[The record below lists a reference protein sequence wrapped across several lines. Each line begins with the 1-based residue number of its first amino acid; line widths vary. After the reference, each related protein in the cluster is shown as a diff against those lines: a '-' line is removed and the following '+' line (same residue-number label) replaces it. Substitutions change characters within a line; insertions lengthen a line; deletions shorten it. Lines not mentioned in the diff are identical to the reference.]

1 MTDISKIIL
10 SKAMK
15 LCQPSPSE
23 IKKLTMVACKVK
35 NLVTKYSSPKIVEI
49 VFGGSFAKGTWLK
62 NDADIDIFVKLDTSI
77 NNEEFEQLGKQIGLE
92 SLKMYK
98 TRLRYSDHPY
108 VEAFVKG
115 NRVNVVPCYNVEQGK
130 WKSAAD
136 RSPFHTEYIKN
147 HLDEEKR
154 NQVRLLKKFLK
165 TFGIYGAEIATSG
178 FSGYVAEILIL
189 KYGSFESVLHAISN
203 INIRE
208 DERNVISVDKADED
222 IIKTFQSH
230 LIIVDPVDPRRNL
243 GTAISAESV
252 GKFMLAA
259 RAFLEKPSLNFFEK
273 KDKKHANFSNKL
285 LYPNLLI
292 IEFCYSERSPDVIWG
307 QLNRSLNAIS
317 RQLNLAGFKVI
328 RNICT
333 TDEKKLAAFI
343 FLLESITL
351 SSYAERVGPEIFR
364 KDATARFISKN
375 NRKSLLMWI
384 DKETRVKS
392 LIERRTKNATDYV
405 KLLLSGRIENTG
417 ITKGLIIDIQTTLQI
432 YTGDKRKIK
441 GIIKDAITKTITT
454 ESIIFE

>member
-1 MTDISKIIL
+1 MTDISNIIL
-10 SKAMK
+10 SKAMQ
-15 LCQPSPSE
+15 LCLPSPSE

-35 NLVTKYSSPKIVEI
+35 NLVIKYSSPKIVEI

-62 NDADIDIFVKLDTSI
+62 NDADIDIFVKLDASI
-77 NNEEFEQLGKQIGLE
+77 SNEEFEQLGKQIGLE

-273 KDKKHANFSNKL
+273 RDKKNANFSNKL

-405 KLLLSGRIENTG
+405 KLLLSGRIESTG

>member
-1 MTDISKIIL
+1 MTAISNTII
-10 SKAMK
+10 SKAMQ

-62 NDADIDIFVKLDTSI
+62 NDADIDIFVKLDASI

-259 RAFLEKPSLNFFEK
+259 RAFLEKPSLKFFEK

-307 QLNRSLNAIS
+307 QLKRSLNAIS

-343 FLLESITL
+343 FLLESLTL
-351 SSYAERVGPEIFR
+351 SSCVERVGPEIFR

-405 KLLLSGRIENTG
+405 KLLLSGRIESTG

>member
-1 MTDISKIIL
+1 MTDISNTII
-10 SKAMK
+10 SKAMQ

-23 IKKLTMVACKVK
+23 IKKLTMVACKTK
-35 NLVTKYSSPKIVEI
+35 NLVTKYTSPKIVEI

-62 NDADIDIFVKLDTSI
+62 DDADIDIFVKLDASI
-77 NNEEFEQLGKQIGLE
+77 SNEEFEQLGKQIGLE

-165 TFGIYGAEIATSG
+165 SFGIYGAEIATSG

-203 INIRE
+203 ISIRE
-208 DERNVISVDKADED
+208 NERNVISVEKADED
-222 IIKTFQSH
+222 IIKAFQSH

-252 GKFMLAA
+252 GKFLLAA

-273 KDKKHANFSNKL
+273 KDKKRINFSNKR
-285 LYPNLLI
+285 LYTNLLI

-307 QLNRSLNAIS
+307 QLKRSLNAIS

-343 FLLESITL
+343 FLLESLTL
-351 SSYAERVGPEIFR
+351 PSCVERVGPEIFR
-364 KDATARFISKN
+364 KDATASYISKN
-375 NRKSLLMWI
+375 SRESLLMWI
-384 DKETRVKS
+384 DKEMRVKS

-405 KLLLSGRIENTG
+405 KLLLSGRIESTG
-417 ITKGLIIDIQTTLQI
+417 ITKGLIIDIRTTLQI
-432 YTGDKRKIK
+432 YTGDERKIK
-441 GIIKDAITKTITT
+441 GIIKDAITKIITT
-454 ESIIFE
+454 ESIIF